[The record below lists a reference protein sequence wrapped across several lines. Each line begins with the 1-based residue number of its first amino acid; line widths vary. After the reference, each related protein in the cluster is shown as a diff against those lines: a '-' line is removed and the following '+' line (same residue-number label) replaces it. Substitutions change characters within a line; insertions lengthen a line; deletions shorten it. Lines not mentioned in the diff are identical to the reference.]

1 MTREALEVEALA
13 KPKATRESHLVL
25 CRRTLISQDA
35 ILRSPT
41 APTPGTGGGTDIAAK
56 SKSKQHKY
64 LQILNMIPKRAVAVS
79 RFSLLAPFPVGFC
92 LGVRGTGSQHRPI
105 DGVCIPRIQA
115 EAQGHGCVIFTVLN
129 RMCPRCP
136 AAGRAEPGIGCWVHH
151 QASLSQSL
159 EEAYRKPAAF
169 EKEKLETKSERRLL
183 SSFRRQISSRR
194 FENNAR

>member
-64 LQILNMIPKRAVAVS
+64 LQILNMIPKRAVASSRVS
-79 RFSLLAPFPVGFC
+79 ACRCPVAFAWGYGVRDLIGLSMEFLFPEYRLRLRGMDVLSLL
-92 LGVRGTGSQHRPI
+92 
-105 DGVCIPRIQA
+105 
-115 EAQGHGCVIFTVLN
+115 
-129 RMCPRCP
+129 
-136 AAGRAEPGIGCWVHH
+136 
-151 QASLSQSL
+151 
-159 EEAYRKPAAF
+159 Y
-169 EKEKLETKSERRLL
+169 
-183 SSFRRQISSRR
+183 
-194 FENNAR
+194 

>member
-64 LQILNMIPKRAVAVS
+64 LQILNMIPKRAVA
-79 RFSLLAPFPVGFC
+79 FAFQLACPVAC
-92 LGVRGTGSQHRPI
+92 YLGGTGY
-105 DGVCIPRIQA
+105 
-115 EAQGHGCVIFTVLN
+115 
-129 RMCPRCP
+129 
-136 AAGRAEPGIGCWVHH
+136 GI
-151 QASLSQSL
+151 SS
-159 EEAYRKPAAF
+159 AYRW
-169 EKEKLETKSERRLL
+169 
-183 SSFRRQISSRR
+183 SFYSP
-194 FENNAR
+194 NTG

>member
-64 LQILNMIPKRAVAVS
+64 LQILNMIPKRAVAFAFQLACPVAFAWGYGVRDLIGLS
-79 RFSLLAPFPVGFC
+79 MEFVFPEYRLRLRGMDVLSLL
-92 LGVRGTGSQHRPI
+92 
-105 DGVCIPRIQA
+105 
-115 EAQGHGCVIFTVLN
+115 
-129 RMCPRCP
+129 
-136 AAGRAEPGIGCWVHH
+136 
-151 QASLSQSL
+151 
-159 EEAYRKPAAF
+159 Y
-169 EKEKLETKSERRLL
+169 
-183 SSFRRQISSRR
+183 
-194 FENNAR
+194 

>member
-64 LQILNMIPKRAVAVS
+64 LQILNMNFPKRAVAFAFQLACPVAFAWGYGVRDLIGLS
-79 RFSLLAPFPVGFC
+79 MEFLFPEYRLRLRGMDVLSLL
-92 LGVRGTGSQHRPI
+92 
-105 DGVCIPRIQA
+105 
-115 EAQGHGCVIFTVLN
+115 
-129 RMCPRCP
+129 
-136 AAGRAEPGIGCWVHH
+136 
-151 QASLSQSL
+151 
-159 EEAYRKPAAF
+159 Y
-169 EKEKLETKSERRLL
+169 
-183 SSFRRQISSRR
+183 
-194 FENNAR
+194 